1 MLKKVFFFAKK
12 ITKHCEKE
20 ETQLI
25 KARWAIHLIVHLTK
39 QSKKVNTKKNYEK
52 AKKENQM
59 CAHK

>member
-1 MLKKVFFFAKK
+1 MT
-12 ITKHCEKE
+12 TKHCEKE